1 MLHALD
7 LFSGIGGITYGLRGI
22 VTPLLFVEKNT
33 DARGFLEQKH
43 PEIPAFDD
51 VCTFDATGWKGNV
64 DIITAGWP
72 CTGFSVAGKG
82 TGFDHE
88 ASGLFRE
95 VVRIT
100 KECEPK
106 YLFLENSH
114 VLSTPDNIRVVVDAF
129 DELGYDC
136 RWMVCQATCVGALHQ
151 RKRWFC
157 LVNKRFVDTKFYI
170 PDINKFDWTIG
181 EPDRQVEKYS
191 VENRNLLGFLGNAV
205 VPDQVR
211 YAFSTLVN
219 LSTLKRKSNENN
231 GFSVNGE
238 ITTFKLSHQKTPP
251 MNIVISPRNNEESF
265 AVRCDI
271 TKIVKENIIAKY
283 WATPTYMLRH
293 SKSPRT
299 LTERSAKM
307 LSAMVAFTE
316 GGKMGWYVSAHWVT
330 WLMGFPHDYFK
341 STGY

>member
-1 MLHALD
+1 MLRALD
-7 LFSGIGGITYGLRGI
+7 LFSGIGGITHGLRGI
-22 VTPLLFVEKNT
+22 VTPIAYVEKNT
-33 DARGFLEQKH
+33 DAREFLKQKH
-43 PEIPAFDD
+43 PDTPVFDD
-51 VCTFDATGWKGNV
+51 VCTFDATEWKGKV
-64 DIITAGWP
+64 DIITGGWP

-88 ASGLFRE
+88 ASGLFTE
-95 VVRIT
+95 VVRIA

-114 VLSTPDNIRVVVDAF
+114 VLSTPENIRVVVDAF
-129 DELGYDC
+129 DKLDYDC

-157 LVNKRFVDTKFYI
+157 LVNKRGVDTKIYI
-170 PDINKFDWTIG
+170 PDVNKFDWSTC
-181 EPDRQVEKYS
+181 EPERQVEKYS
-191 VENRNLLGFLGNAV
+191 SKNRNLLGFLGNSV
-205 VPDQVR
+205 VPDQIR
-211 YAFSTLVN
+211 YAFSLLVN
-219 LSTLKRKSNENN
+219 LSTLKTKTNEKN
-231 GFSVNGE
+231 GFSVNGK
-238 ITTFKLSHQKTPP
+238 ITTFKLKHQKTPP

-271 TKIVKENIIAKY
+271 TKILTKPVTAKY
-283 WATPTYMLRH
+283 WATPTFVMRH

-316 GGKMGWYVSAHWVT
+316 GGKMGWYVNSEWVR
-330 WLMGFPHDYFK
+330 WLMGFPDDYFK
-341 STGY
+341 STDY

>member
-7 LFSGIGGITYGLRGI
+7 LFSGIGGITHGLRGI
-22 VTPLLFVEKNT
+22 VTPLAYVEKNT
-33 DARGFLEQKH
+33 DAREFLKQKH
-43 PEIPAFDD
+43 PEIPVLDD
-51 VCTFDATGWKGNV
+51 VCTFDATEWKGI

-88 ASGLFRE
+88 ASGLFTE
-95 VVRIT
+95 IIRIT

-114 VLSTPDNIRVVVDAF
+114 VLSTPENIKVVVDAF

-136 RWMVCQATCVGALHQ
+136 RWLVCQATCVGAHHQ

-157 LVNKRFVDTKFYI
+157 LVNKRFVDTKIYI
-170 PDINKFDWTIG
+170 PDVDKFDWNSN
-181 EPDRQVEKYS
+181 EPVRQVEKYS
-191 VENRNLLGFLGNAV
+191 VENRNLLGFLGNSV
-205 VPDQVR
+205 VPQQVR
-211 YAFSTLVN
+211 YAFDTLVN
-219 LSTLKRKSNENN
+219 LSTLQRKSNEKN

-238 ITTFKLSHQKTPP
+238 ITTFKLKHQKTPP
-251 MNIVISPRNNEESF
+251 LNIIISPRENESSF
-265 AVRCDI
+265 ALRCDI
-271 TKIVKENIIAKY
+271 TKIVKEKIVTKY
-283 WATPTYMLRH
+283 WATPTYMCRH

-307 LSAMVAFTE
+307 LSAQVSFSEGGRHGWYLNYRWVAF
-316 GGKMGWYVSAHWVT
+316 
-330 WLMGFPHDYFK
+330 LMGFPDDYFT
-341 STGY
+341 SL

>member
-1 MLHALD
+1 MLRALD
-7 LFSGIGGITYGLRGI
+7 LFSGIGGITHGLRGI
-22 VTPLLFVEKNT
+22 VTPIAYVEKNT

-43 PEIPAFDD
+43 PEIPVFDD
-51 VCTFDATGWKGNV
+51 VCTFDATEWKGKV

-82 TGFDHE
+82 TGFGHE

-95 VVRIT
+95 IVRIT
-100 KECEPK
+100 KECEPE

-114 VLSTPDNIRVVVDAF
+114 VLSTPENIRVVVDAF

-136 RWMVCQATCVGALHQ
+136 RWMTCHATCVGALHQ

-157 LVNKRFVDTKFYI
+157 LLNKRCVDTKICI
-170 PDINKFDWTIG
+170 PDVNKFDWTVN

-211 YAFSTLVN
+211 YAFKVLVN
-219 LSTLKRKSNENN
+219 LSTLKRKSNEKN
-231 GFSVNGE
+231 GFSVNGD
-238 ITTFKLSHQKTPP
+238 ITTFKLRHHKTPP
-251 MNIVISPRNNEESF
+251 LNIIISPRNNEESF
-265 AVRCDI
+265 AVRCDV
-271 TKIVKENIIAKY
+271 TKILNEPVVAKY
-283 WATPTYMLRH
+283 WSTPTYMMRH

-299 LTERSAKM
+299 LTERSVKM
-307 LSAMVAFTE
+307 LSAQISFSE
-316 GGKMGWYVSAHWVT
+316 GGRHGWYLSYRWIG
-330 WLMGFPHDYFK
+330 WLMGFPDDYFDV
-341 STGY
+341 

>member
-1 MLHALD
+1 MLRALD
-7 LFSGIGGITYGLRGI
+7 LFSGIGGISYGLRGI
-22 VTPLLFVEKNT
+22 VTPIAYVEKNT
-33 DARGFLEQKH
+33 DARRFLEQKH
-43 PEIPAFDD
+43 SEIPVFDD
-51 VCTFDATGWKGNV
+51 VCTFDATKWKEKV

-72 CTGFSVAGKG
+72 CTGFSVAGHG
-82 TGFDHE
+82 TGFEHE

-114 VLSTPDNIRVVVDAF
+114 VLSTPENIRVVVDAF
-129 DELGYDC
+129 DGLGYDC
-136 RWMVCQATCVGALHQ
+136 RWMTCQATCVGALHQ

-157 LVNKRFVDTKFYI
+157 LVNKRFVDTKIYI
-170 PDINKFDWTIG
+170 PVVDKFDWSTN
-181 EPDRQVEKYS
+181 EPARQVEKYS
-191 VENRNLLGFLGNAV
+191 MANRNLLGFLGNAV
-205 VPDQVR
+205 VPEQVR
-211 YAFSTLVN
+211 YAFAMLVN
-219 LSTLKRKSNENN
+219 LSTLKRKSNEKN
-231 GFSVNGE
+231 GFSVNSE
-238 ITTFKLSHQKTPP
+238 ITTFKLKHQKTPV
-251 MNIVISPRNNEESF
+251 MNIVISPRENESTF

-271 TKIVKENIIAKY
+271 TKIVKEKIVAKY

-316 GGKMGWYVSAHWVT
+316 GGQMGWYVSARWVT
-330 WLMGFPHDYFK
+330 WLMGFPDDYFDV
-341 STGY
+341 

>member
-1 MLHALD
+1 MLRALD
-7 LFSGIGGITYGLRGI
+7 LFSGIGGITYGLHGI
-22 VTPLLFVEKNT
+22 LTPVAYIEKNT
-33 DARGFLEQKH
+33 DARGFLKQKH
-43 PEIPAFDD
+43 PDTPVFVD
-51 VCTFDATGWKGNV
+51 VCTFNATELKEKV

-100 KECEPK
+100 KECEPR

-114 VLSTPDNIRVVVDAF
+114 VLSTPENIRVVVDAF
-129 DELGYDC
+129 DGLGYDC
-136 RWMVCQATCVGALHQ
+136 RWLVCQATCVGALHQ

-157 LVNKRFVDTKFYI
+157 FVIKRGVDAKICI
-170 PDINKFDWTIG
+170 PDVDKFDWNSN

-191 VENRNLLGFLGNAV
+191 IENRNLLGFLGNAV
-205 VPDQVR
+205 VPDQIR
-211 YAFSTLVN
+211 YAFSTLVS
-219 LSTLKRKSNENN
+219 LSTLKRKTNEKN

-238 ITTFKLSHQKTPP
+238 ITTFKLSHPKTPP
-251 MNIVISPRNNEESF
+251 MNITISPRHNESTF
-265 AVRCDI
+265 AMRCDV
-271 TKIVKENIIAKY
+271 TKIVKESIIAKY
-283 WATPTYMLRH
+283 WATPTYMLRY

-307 LSAMVAFTE
+307 LSAMVAFSE
-316 GGKMGWYVSAHWVT
+316 GGKHGWYVNSDWVR
-330 WLMGFPHDYFK
+330 WLMGYREDYF
-341 STGY
+341 TI